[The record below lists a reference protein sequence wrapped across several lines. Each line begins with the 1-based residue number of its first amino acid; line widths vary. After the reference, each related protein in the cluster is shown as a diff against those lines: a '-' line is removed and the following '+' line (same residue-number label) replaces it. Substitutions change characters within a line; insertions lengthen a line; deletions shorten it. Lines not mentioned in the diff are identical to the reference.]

1 MLLMLS
7 PATLMKQCTLLELVQ
22 VACSDQQQLRALRL
36 EELL

>member
-7 PATLMKQCTLLELVQ
+7 PATVAKHGTLLELVQ
-22 VACSDQQQLRALRL
+22 AAYSEQQLLPASRL